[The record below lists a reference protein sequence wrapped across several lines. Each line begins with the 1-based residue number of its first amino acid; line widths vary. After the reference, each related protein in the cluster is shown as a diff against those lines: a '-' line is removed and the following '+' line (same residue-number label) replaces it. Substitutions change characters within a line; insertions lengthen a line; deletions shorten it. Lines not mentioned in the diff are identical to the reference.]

1 MKKLLPIIFLLLGLG
16 GGVGAGILLKKPPEE
31 VDPAVVCGPDDA
43 HPEATLAAAPVE
55 DGEEA
60 VNPFEYL
67 KMNNQ
72 FVIPVV
78 TDGKVTAL
86 VVLALSLELQTGHKD
101 AIFQREPKL
110 RDIFLQVL
118 FDHAN
123 AGGFRG
129 AFTNSNT
136 MDVLRASL
144 RQAGRQALGDILND
158 VLVTDIVRQDV
169 QG

>member
-1 MKKLLPIIFLLLGLG
+1 MKKLLPIILLLLGVG
-16 GGVGAGILLKKPPEE
+16 GGIGAGVVLKPEE
-31 VDPAVVCGPDDA
+31 VVELHPCGP
-43 HPEATLAAAPVE
+43 
-55 DGEEA
+55 GEEPTVVA
-60 VNPFEYL
+60 AKAEPEEEEAQEAAFEYL

-72 FVIPVV
+72 FVVPVV
-78 TDGKVTAL
+78 TDGKVSAL
-86 VVLALSLELQTGHKD
+86 VVLALSLELQVGQKD

-123 AGGFRG
+123 TGGFRG

-144 RQAGRQALGDILND
+144 RQAARQAVGDVVND

-169 QG
+169 

>member
-1 MKKLLPIIFLLLGLG
+1 
-16 GGVGAGILLKKPPEE
+16 
-31 VDPAVVCGPDDA
+31 
-43 HPEATLAAAPVE
+43 
-55 DGEEA
+55 
-60 VNPFEYL
+60 
-67 KMNNQ
+67 
-72 FVIPVV
+72 
-78 TDGKVTAL
+78 